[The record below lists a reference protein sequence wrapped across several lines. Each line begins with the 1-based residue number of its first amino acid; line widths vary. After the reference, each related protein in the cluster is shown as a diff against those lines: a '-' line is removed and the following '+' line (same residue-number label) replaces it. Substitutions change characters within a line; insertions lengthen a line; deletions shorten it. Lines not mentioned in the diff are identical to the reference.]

1 MCNLG
6 KICISLLN
14 NSKLKTT
21 DFTDNTGFA
30 GFYTE
35 DVDKPYLGKS
45 IFLVYD
51 ATINNDS
58 TKDMYKRIESDINK
72 KRFYTKII
80 NNKPYY
86 IYEYYVNPDIKNIL
100 NNTVY
105 LKPEH
110 KVRVLQFWGPYDSVS
125 STVLSN
131 NILGYDTSIVIP
143 PQDYIETV
151 EDYLTKNI
159 SLTV

>member
-6 KICISLLN
+6 KICIALLK

-21 DFTDNTGFA
+21 DFTDNTGFI
-30 GFYTE
+30 GFFTE
-35 DVDKPYLGKS
+35 DIDKPQLEKS
-45 IFLVYD
+45 IFLVYN
-51 ATINNDS
+51 ANVSNDY

-80 NNKPYY
+80 NGKTCYV
-86 IYEYYVNPDIKNIL
+86 YEYYANPEIKKIL

-110 KVRVLQFWGPYDSVS
+110 KVNVLQFWGPCDSVS

-143 PQDYIETV
+143 EQDYIETI
-151 EDYLTKNI
+151 EDYLTKNM
-159 SLTV
+159 SLTI